1 MVHVI
6 HGVFLL
12 RSPFHY
18 VFGGLTSLTPHLFL
32 TARCFACN
40 AYIVLSYLVFSY
52 LVLQPKSRNFDKP
65 RACRTS
71 LLFTSIPSL
80 SLIWR
85 FPKMG
90 DPQNDWFIM
99 ENPINLWMIQGYPH
113 DLGDLHM
120 YIYMIIN
127 QWI

>member
-1 MVHVI
+1 MGCFYLVLHSI
-6 HGVFLL
+6 MFL
-12 RSPFHY
+12 
-18 VFGGLTSLTPHLFL
+18 GGLTSLTPHLFL
-32 TARCFACN
+32 AARCFACN
-40 AYIVLSYLVFSY
+40 AYLVLSYLVFSY
-52 LVLQPKSRNFDKP
+52 LVLQPKYRIFDKL

-113 DLGDLHM
+113 DLGNLHM